1 MTHFGVLM
9 QAKFKLAEYLILP
22 EPWTNE
28 QNKSFLISLMLQ
40 TYATAA
46 VICQTSGLKD
56 PQSCQGLNSVLVAAP
71 VKMNIASTS
80 ESEASVEYMDSLS
93 AYGCKKVQL

>member
-1 MTHFGVLM
+1 
-9 QAKFKLAEYLILP
+9 
-22 EPWTNE
+22 
-28 QNKSFLISLMLQ
+28 MLQ
-40 TYATAA
+40 TYATAT

-80 ESEASVEYMDSLS
+80 ESEASVSYTWILCQRMAAKRSSCKESL
-93 AYGCKKVQL
+93 

>member
-1 MTHFGVLM
+1 
-9 QAKFKLAEYLILP
+9 
-22 EPWTNE
+22 
-28 QNKSFLISLMLQ
+28 MLQ
-40 TYATAA
+40 TYATAT

-80 ESEASVEYMDSLS
+80 ESEASVEVSSLS
-93 AYGCKKVQL
+93 WILCQRMAAKRSSCKESL

>member
-1 MTHFGVLM
+1 
-9 QAKFKLAEYLILP
+9 
-22 EPWTNE
+22 
-28 QNKSFLISLMLQ
+28 MLQ
-40 TYATAA
+40 TYATAT

-80 ESEASVEYMDSLS
+80 ESEASVEVSYTWILCQRMAAKRSSCKESL
-93 AYGCKKVQL
+93 

>member
-1 MTHFGVLM
+1 
-9 QAKFKLAEYLILP
+9 
-22 EPWTNE
+22 
-28 QNKSFLISLMLQ
+28 MLQ
-40 TYATAA
+40 TYATAT